1 MITVTLN
8 ANGVRRS
15 VLVDKDTTLSDF
27 FSEQKLNPS
36 VTPVYLD
43 GAPIIGSNQSKT
55 FAELGIE
62 DSCIISSIVKTNN
75 A

>member
-1 MITVTLN
+1 MITITLN

-15 VLVDKDTTLSDF
+15 VLVDADTVLNDF
-27 FSEQKLNPS
+27 FTEQKLNPS
-36 VTPVYLD
+36 VTPIYLD
-43 GAPIIGSNQSKT
+43 GAPIIGANQSKT

>member
-1 MITVTLN
+1 MITVILN
-8 ANGVRRS
+8 ANGNRKS
-15 VLVDKDTTLSDF
+15 VLVDEDVKLKDF
-27 FSEQKLNPS
+27 FSDNKLNPA

-43 GAPIIGSNQSKT
+43 GAPVMSADQEKT

-62 DSCIISSIVKTNN
+62 DSCTISSIVKTNN

>member
-8 ANGVRRS
+8 ANGIRKS
-15 VLVDKDTTLSDF
+15 VMVDEDATLDTF
-27 FSEQKLNPS
+27 FEENKLNPS

-43 GAPIIGSNQSKT
+43 GAPVLGTNQSKT
-55 FAELGIE
+55 FKELGIT

>member
-8 ANGVRRS
+8 ANGNRRS
-15 VLVDKDTTLSDF
+15 VMVDEDTTLNDF
-27 FSEQKLNPS
+27 FSQNNLNPS

-43 GAPIIGSNQSKT
+43 GAPVISANQGKT
-55 FAELGIE
+55 FAELEIE
-62 DSCIISSIVKTNN
+62 GSCIISSIVKTNN